1 MRRIISVLLEN
12 EPGALYRLLEAFER
26 HGVDMTRLE
35 TRPSLMSRWG
45 YIFYIDFVGHY
56 LDDECRVVI
65 DELRER
71 ASEVKVLGSYPV
83 AVL

>member
-1 MRRIISVLLEN
+1 
-12 EPGALYRLLEAFER
+12 
-26 HGVDMTRLE
+26 
-35 TRPSLMSRWG
+35 MSRWG

-56 LDDECRVVI
+56 LDDDCRAVI
-65 DELRER
+65 DDLRER

>member
-1 MRRIISVLLEN
+1 M
-12 EPGALYRLLEAFER
+12 YRLLESFER

-35 TRPSLMSRWG
+35 TRPSLISKWG
-45 YIFYIDFVGHY
+45 YVFYIDFWGHCE
-56 LDDECRVVI
+56 DEACRVVI